1 MPPTWYHSQSRDT
14 EVHPVD
20 HVQPGQGGKP
30 PLCQAPVLDPNPAE
44 FFTAVSSTQST
55 HNWTAAYECNHDGSG
70 TALSVHHDMEQLAQS
85 LGEKLYDVSTPLLA
99 NYEVHLFEDTGDFA
113 SEVASMP
120 VGTVTDCAELDDELS
135 SHQSRISYLLS
146 RLAKAANFLEAN
158 AGTLTDGAI
167 EAYSSFF
174 PTTSNDTNDIDKIF
188 QGTLV
193 APSSVAHGEPCV
205 TSVLVQFAN
214 EDDQHEVTGWSP
226 LLIAWP
232 SGSTGPYG

>member
-1 MPPTWYHSQSRDT
+1 M
-14 EVHPVD
+14 
-20 HVQPGQGGKP
+20 
-30 PLCQAPVLDPNPAE
+30 
-44 FFTAVSSTQST
+44 
-55 HNWTAAYECNHDGSG
+55 
-70 TALSVHHDMEQLAQS
+70 
-85 LGEKLYDVSTPLLA
+85 STPLLA

-135 SHQSRISYLLS
+135 SYQSRISYLLS

-167 EAYSSFF
+167 EAYSSFS

-193 APSSVAHGEPCV
+193 APSSFAHGEPCV

-232 SGSTGPYG
+232 SGRVAQARMANDSFTPPSIGDYDVTITACNYLFDLVCEDEDADIDSEDVVVAGDTYCIFKIRNNLRTILRLAYSA